1 MTPLKRHRSSSFI
14 FISLL
19 LLLTFN
25 SVAQRTNRNISS
37 RKIDTTKVDST
48 KVDSLSTDSVQK
60 KKKSALDAPVAY
72 EANDSIVFTEDGFA
86 HLFGAGKVNYEKI
99 ELTADAISMN
109 MEIGRAHV

>member
-48 KVDSLSTDSVQK
+48 KVDSLATDSVQK
-60 KKKSALDAPVAY
+60 KKKSAL
-72 EANDSIVFTEDGFA
+72 
-86 HLFGAGKVNYEKI
+86 
-99 ELTADAISMN
+99 
-109 MEIGRAHV
+109 